1 MTTNP
6 SMPNNWEPAGQNDPH
21 LLGKGFTEP
30 RTIPAGWDV
39 SEMLSPSWPSN
50 NDHPEP
56 LAQPGQ
62 VQAGGFEGE
71 LPGVEIPG
79 LKFPELFTF
88 PVIPE

>member
-6 SMPNNWEPAGQNDPH
+6 SMHNNRETAAPNEPG
-21 LLGKGFTEP
+21 LLGRWFDEP

-50 NDHPEP
+50 NDHPETM
-56 LAQPGQ
+56 AQPGQ
-62 VQAGGFEGE
+62 VVASGGESD
-71 LPGVEIPG
+71 LPGADIPG